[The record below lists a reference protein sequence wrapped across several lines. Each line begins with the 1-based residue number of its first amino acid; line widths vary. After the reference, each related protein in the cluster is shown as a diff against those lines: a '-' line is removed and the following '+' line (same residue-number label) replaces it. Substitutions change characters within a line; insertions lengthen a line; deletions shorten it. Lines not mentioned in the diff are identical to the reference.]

1 MRSELRRLGI
11 GPSEQSKDSAQ
22 KRGEA
27 GEDEAQVVA
36 GTAQERVDGVA
47 DGAFEVVSSLASANR
62 KGSTS
67 A

>member
-1 MRSELRRLGI
+1 MGI
-11 GPSEQSKDSAQ
+11 GPSGQPTDSAQ

-47 DGAFEVVSSLASANR
+47 DGAFEVVSLEPPVGALTPL
-62 KGSTS
+62 GGT
-67 A
+67 